1 MLSRREFAGA
11 AMLAPLA
18 LPVLR
23 TPVSAQA
30 QDYPTGPIRSICPF
44 APGSGADV
52 KVRFYANKLQQALGG
67 KTVIVENRPG
77 AFGNIATEAV
87 ARAKPDGLTIY
98 ITPGSS
104 TLAATPSLFKK
115 LSYDPINDF
124 EHITTLNTSAFVL
137 CVDAGK
143 PYRTVADLTA
153 HLKQQGDKASYGSIA
168 NPGLVASEMYKAKF
182 GLQTVE
188 IKYKEAGPLF
198 NDLYAGNIAFFH
210 LDVISAGGQIS
221 QGKLRPLAMTSAQRT
236 RSSPEIPGAEEA
248 GIPGMNIITWWS
260 VHVPAKT
267 PKPIC
272 DKLENIF
279 NAMGDDPD
287 TLKFL
292 LANGSDPFPGNSKIL
307 KELLIRDTKA
317 WAEYVRIANIQ
328 PI

>member
-1 MLSRREFAGA
+1 MVSRREFTR
-11 AMLAPLA
+11 AMALAPLA
-18 LPVLR
+18 LPAIR
-23 TPVSAQA
+23 TSAFAQA
-30 QDYPTGPIRSICPF
+30 EDYPSGPIRSICMF

-52 KVRFYANKLQQALGG
+52 KVRFYANKLQQALGN

-87 ARAKPDGLTIY
+87 AKAKPDGLTIY
-98 ITPGSS
+98 IAPGSS

-124 EHITTLNTSAFVL
+124 EHITTLNRSAFVL
-137 CVDAGK
+137 CVDASR
-143 PYRTVADLTA
+143 PFHTVADLTKY
-153 HLKQQGDKASYGSIA
+153 LKEQGDKASYGSIA

-188 IKYKEAGPLF
+188 VKYKEAGALF
-198 NDLYAGNIAFFH
+198 NDLYAGNIAFLH
-210 LDVISAGGQIS
+210 IDAISVDGQIR
-221 QGKLRPLAMTSAQRT
+221 QGKIRPLAMTSAKRM
-236 RSSPEIPGAEEA
+236 RSSPDIPGAEEA

-272 DKLENIF
+272 DKLEALF
-279 NAMGDDPD
+279 NAMGNDPD

-292 LANGSDPFPGNSKIL
+292 LANGSDPFPGNSKML
-307 KELLIRDTKA
+307 KELLIKETKA
-317 WAEYVRIANIQ
+317 WAEYVRIAKIQ
-328 PI
+328 PL